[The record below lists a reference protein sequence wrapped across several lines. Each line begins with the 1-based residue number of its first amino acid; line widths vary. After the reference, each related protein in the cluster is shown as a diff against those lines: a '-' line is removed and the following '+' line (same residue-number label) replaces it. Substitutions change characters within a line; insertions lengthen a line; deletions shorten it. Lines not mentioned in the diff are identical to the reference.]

1 MFKYFISTLL
11 FLSFNTVCSFAQ
23 NNDTTNLKPS
33 FYEHEISLDLLLAYN
48 NLSTIDGCRKSIQSY
63 EIGIYR
69 SNYHR
74 PRCMLPMLLPSHGGS
89 VEFILNNKLINVYKY
104 GVFATLLFFE
114 AGIYTS
120 IYTDYDN
127 LNICLKPEL
136 GLPVAKVKVTIGA
149 NIPIVTQINSLKDNF
164 MLINFSGLI
173 LLKALKKEWPR
184 TIPVYM

>member
-1 MFKYFISTLL
+1 MFKYFISILL
-11 FLSFNTVCSFAQ
+11 FLCLNTVCSFAQ
-23 NNDTTNLKPS
+23 NKDTTNLKQR
-33 FYEHEISLDLLLAYN
+33 FYGYVESIDLLLGYN
-48 NLSTIDGCRKSIQSY
+48 NLSSFDNNSKSIRSY
-63 EIGIYR
+63 EIGIYK

-89 VEFILNNKLINVYKY
+89 VEFIFNYKLINVYKY

-184 TIPVYM
+184 TIPIYM